1 MALRWN
7 SVVGL
12 LCGWGSAVVWSI
24 GLTVFQPDTEP
35 GQAVARRVRL
45 QQCLGGAAT
54 AIVGNPPV
62 NAADEDVLYSV
73 AGLAGGLVFGAVSLA
88 AGRMRRPVS
97 TSLPHAVR

>member
-1 MALRWN
+1 M
-7 SVVGL
+7 
-12 LCGWGSAVVWSI
+12 
-24 GLTVFQPDTEP
+24 
-35 GQAVARRVRL
+35 ARRVRL

-73 AGLAGGLVFGAVSLA
+73 AGLAAGLVFGAVSLA